1 MIINKK
7 PHYWLLS
14 MPLFVVLL
22 LNNAT
27 VEETTKVKFGLT
39 YQVTEAMTFDTG
51 GEHTLTDVNVTS
63 SVLALFAQS
72 HLIKNK
78 SAKLIKSY
86 LCMTR
91 TVLKILIA

>member
-1 MIINKK
+1 
-7 PHYWLLS
+7 

-27 VEETTKVKFGLT
+27 VEEPTKVKFGLT

-51 GEHTLTDVNVTS
+51 GENTLTDVNVTS
-63 SVLALFAQS
+63 SVLALFGQS

-91 TVLKILIA
+91 TVLNLNSVKLL

>member
-1 MIINKK
+1 
-7 PHYWLLS
+7 

-27 VEETTKVKFGLT
+27 VEEPTQVKFGLT

-91 TVLKILIA
+91 TVLNLNSVKLL